1 MLFGNMHN
9 ATESLIS
16 SGTSEAINGVENN
29 LYTIN
34 DYGKNYCDCGRNY
47 NERNYNDYGKSYD
60 GCNRIGYS
68 DYYSVGNRRGCF
80 LRGFRR

>member
-1 MLFGNMHN
+1 MHN

-47 NERNYNDYGKSYD
+47 N
-60 GCNRIGYS
+60 
-68 DYYSVGNRRGCF
+68 DYYIRINYCIY
-80 LRGFRR
+80 FRREYH

>member
-47 NERNYNDYGKSYD
+47 N
-60 GCNRIGYS
+60 
-68 DYYSVGNRRGCF
+68 DYYNMGNMRGCF
-80 LRGFRR
+80 LINFRR